1 MYFPYFIAY
10 MMVGF
15 GISLA
20 VFSWALNRGQFR
32 DQERARYLPLE
43 QKASAPAVK
52 LTRKG
57 LIETVGLFALVGCG
71 LLASTAVIVFALTHA
86 R

>member
-1 MYFPYFIAY
+1 MA
-10 MMVGF
+10 VGF
-15 GISLA
+15 AVSLG
-20 VFSWALNRGQFR
+20 VFFWALNRGQFK

-43 QKASAPAVK
+43 RQAALPAAK

-57 LIETVGLFALVGCG
+57 LIETVGLFALACCG
-71 LLASTAVIVFALTHA
+71 LAGSAAVIVFALTHT

>member
-10 MMVGF
+10 MAIGF
-15 GISLA
+15 AVSLG
-20 VFSWALNRGQFR
+20 VFFWALNRGQFR

-43 QKASAPAVK
+43 RRTNAPAAK
-52 LTRKG
+52 LTRRG
-57 LIETVGLFALVGCG
+57 LIETAGLFALACCG
-71 LLASTAVIVFALTHA
+71 LAGSAAVIVFALTHA

>member
-10 MMVGF
+10 MAVGF
-15 GISLA
+15 AASLG
-20 VFSWALNRGQFR
+20 VFFWALTRGQFR

-43 QKASAPAVK
+43 RRATGPAAK

-57 LIETVGLFALVGCG
+57 LIETVALFALACCG
-71 LLASTAVIVFALTHA
+71 LAGSAAVIVFALTHTL
-86 R
+86 